1 MDKVKNARLKR
12 VIKDL
17 PPEKKLFAEK
27 LAVEIEFM
35 ADSLQDTRDIIRRD
49 GTITQSK
56 NGNGIASLREHP
68 AVKTYNTTIKSY
80 TSAIRQLTAL
90 LETEEQKEEID
101 EFQKITGLM

>member
-1 MDKVKNARLKR
+1 MDKVKNAKLKR
-12 VIKDL
+12 AIKDL

-35 ADSLQDTRDIIRRD
+35 GDSLQDTRDIIRRD

-90 LETEEQKEEID
+90 LETEDQEEEID

>member
-1 MDKVKNARLKR
+1 MDKVKNAKLKR

-17 PPEKKLFAEK
+17 P
-27 LAVEIEFM
+27 
-35 ADSLQDTRDIIRRD
+35 
-49 GTITQSK
+49 
-56 NGNGIASLREHP
+56 P

-101 EFQKITGLM
+101 DFQKITGLM

>member
-1 MDKVKNARLKR
+1 MDKVKNAKLKK

-17 PPEKKLFAEK
+17 SPEKKLFAEK

-90 LETEEQKEEID
+90 LDTEEQKEEID
-101 EFQKITGLM
+101 DFQKITGLM